1 MTRTSPETVCVIV
14 AAKDAADTIGRAVRS
29 ALAQPE
35 AAEVIVVDDGS
46 SDGTDL
52 AAQEAAMGDGRLQVI
67 KLPRNVGPAA
77 ARNRALEATAASL
90 VCILDADDFMLEGRI
105 GRMLGRFDN
114 CDILADDLH
123 YSNDDGV
130 TVAARGLFQL
140 GQDDE
145 DFLTFERFVLGN
157 ISHPG
162 RPRGELGFLKPLMR
176 VGFLREHGLA
186 YDPTLRLG
194 EDFALYAHALA
205 AGARFKTVAG
215 CGYVS
220 VVRANSL
227 SGSHSVNDLAALCAF
242 DAELPRRIGLNP
254 SQLRVLRQH
263 ERALRIKLAHRQV
276 LQAKSEQRY
285 GAMAMM
291 LMDPRRGPA
300 VAAAIARDKLRL

>member
-1 MTRTSPETVCVIV
+1 MTATSPETVCVIV

-29 ALAQPE
+29 ALVQAPVT
-35 AAEVIVVDDGS
+35 EVIVVDDGS

-52 AAQEAAMGDGRLQVI
+52 AAQAAAAGDPRLKVL
-67 KLPRNVGPAA
+67 KLSQNVGPAA
-77 ARNRALEATAASL
+77 ARNKALEATTASL
-90 VCILDADDFMLEGRI
+90 VCILDADDFMMEGRI
-105 GRMLGRFDN
+105 ERMLGRFDN

-123 YSNDDGV
+123 YSTDDGTTV
-130 TVAARGLFQL
+130 TPRGLFQL

-176 VGFLREHGLA
+176 VSFLAEHGLT
-186 YDPTLRLG
+186 YDPSLRLG
-194 EDFALYAHALA
+194 EDFALYSHALA
-205 AGARFKTVAG
+205 TGARFKTIAG

-220 VVRANSL
+220 VVRPDSL
-227 SGSHSVNDLAALCAF
+227 SGRHSIGDLAALCAF
-242 DAELPRRIGLNP
+242 DADLPRRIALDP
-254 SQLRVLRQH
+254 SQLRAVRQH
-263 ERALRIKLAHRQV
+263 ERALRIKLTHRQV
-276 LQAKSEQRY
+276 LQAKSEHRY

-291 LMDPRRGPA
+291 LMDPRHGPA